1 MDTFERYLKELRD
14 KYPPGTKIRSDT
26 NQQIDGQKLRGRQ
39 ILEIPAS
46 NKNFEKIK
54 EYENLAREKYDIEL
68 RYREE

>member
-26 NQQIDGQKLRGRQ
+26 NQQIDGQKLRDRQ

-54 EYENLAREKYDIEL
+54 EYENLEREKYDIEL